1 MLRHSHE
8 KTTFLASNRSWS
20 YVCEIWYWPPSS
32 LPFKVVPVSCEY
44 GLVLLATLISFR
56 LRLITLT
63 EVTLYLFIVITLLLY
78 IERILSFSLR
88 HKMFSKFEPNLSF
101 PQVLSVF
108 SLSRN
113 QQTAP
118 LPPSSTFLCL
128 WVLVF
133 NYFFDVLL
141 GQRSKPGSHVFAS
154 SLTASNT
161 KRANLTWLPL
171 EIMHRG
177 HTWHDY
183 PWPWVSLTWLLY
195 NLQLDDVSGADFEN
209 SLYVFGQ
216 SEKN

>member
-1 MLRHSHE
+1 MISR
-8 KTTFLASNRSWS
+8 
-20 YVCEIWYWPPSS
+20 II
-32 LPFKVVPVSCEY
+32 KVDVGV
-44 GLVLLATLISFR
+44 R
-56 LRLITLT
+56 LRLITLIETLIILDIT
-63 EVTLYLFIVITLLLY
+63 ETESNNCFIIHWTNPFFLALTW
-78 IERILSFSLR
+78 
-88 HKMFSKFEPNLSF
+88 MFSKFVPTLSF
-101 PQVLSVF
+101 RQVLSVF

-128 WVLVF
+128 WVPVF

-161 KRANLTWLPL
+161 KHANWTWLPL

-183 PWPWVSLTWLLY
+183 PWPWVSSTWVMY
-195 NLQLDDVSGADFEN
+195 NLQPDNVPGADFEN
-209 SLYVFGQ
+209 SLYAFGQ
-216 SEKN
+216 SEKR